1 MLIQMK
7 LYLGVANIPSLKA
20 VPMLERKQD
29 GGMIE
34 GVFKAKQSE
43 KRNKVNGG
51 SIVWMCSIFTLSSE
65 SEKHFRSTQTI
76 GTVCSS
82 KIMPS

>member
-20 VPMLERKQD
+20 ALMLERKQD
-29 GGMIE
+29 GGMME

-51 SIVWMCSIFTLSSE
+51 YIVSMRSVFTPSSE

-76 GTVCSS
+76 GTVCSF
-82 KIMPS
+82 KIKPF